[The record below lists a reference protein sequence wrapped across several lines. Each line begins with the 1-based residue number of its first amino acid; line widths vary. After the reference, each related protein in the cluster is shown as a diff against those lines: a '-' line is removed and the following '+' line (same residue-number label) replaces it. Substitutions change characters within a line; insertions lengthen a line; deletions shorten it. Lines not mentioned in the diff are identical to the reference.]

1 KQVSGQCAKHH
12 NNNNFNM
19 KKACKPEDIADLFVE
34 FINSGNINGLV
45 SLYEDNAILV
55 TDSEYAIAQG
65 SDEIKN
71 FYSKIL
77 AGNPKF
83 EKGQRRKPVIN
94 GNIALTSTRLI
105 NGFITAEVARLQ
117 DDGSWR
123 WIIDQPI
130 IAVETTNR

>member
-1 KQVSGQCAKHH
+1 
-12 NNNNFNM
+12 M
-19 KKACKPEDIADLFVE
+19 KKAYKPEDIADLLVE
-34 FINSGNINGLV
+34 FINSGNINVLV

-83 EKGQRRKPVIN
+83 EKGQQRKPVIN